1 MLNLLLNIITM
12 SNLIFLIHVRL
23 SIHVHP
29 LLRRSSVLPLPA
41 CRQRRRGGRGPRP
54 SLLPHRAWRQARG
67 ARDTPPRRGKRE
79 AARWWTESLARATRG
94 RGELVRVMRRRELHP
109 VGRNAATTSAAM
121 AGGGTVKAARRCSGG
136 RRRLEARLLAW

>member
-54 SLLPHRAWRQARG
+54 SLLPHRAWRRARG

-79 AARWWTESLARATRG
+79 AARWWTEFGAGYAWSRGTRARDETSGASPGWPERG
-94 RGELVRVMRRRELHP
+94 HDL
-109 VGRNAATTSAAM
+109 
-121 AGGGTVKAARRCSGG
+121 GGHGG
-136 RRRLEARLLAW
+136 RRHGEGGASMLRWTATA

>member
-1 MLNLLLNIITM
+1 VPGDERAGRVT
-12 SNLIFLIHVRL
+12 
-23 SIHVHP
+23 
-29 LLRRSSVLPLPA
+29 
-41 CRQRRRGGRGPRP
+41 RRRGEGRG
-54 SLLPHRAWRQARG
+54 
-67 ARDTPPRRGKRE
+67 RRLDGGR
-79 AARWWTESLARATRG
+79 SLARATRG